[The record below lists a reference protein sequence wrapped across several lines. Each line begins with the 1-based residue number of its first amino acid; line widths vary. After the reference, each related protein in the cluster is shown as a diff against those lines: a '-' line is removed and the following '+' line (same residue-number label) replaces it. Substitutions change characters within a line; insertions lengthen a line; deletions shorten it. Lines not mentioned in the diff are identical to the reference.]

1 MPAFLLGVREGL
13 LEEFGTRTGSARSV
27 QLDSSASKQK
37 EWESTDAEVSQ
48 DTFIVE
54 DAVLAQCLL
63 ETLRLSTTVLQIINK
78 RTMQDTEFEGFTIPK
93 GWVLGGPLLPR
104 ENLISPEVFDP
115 SRFNQNPDL
124 YSFIA
129 FGRGPRMCS
138 GEEFGMAVMQP
149 FLYHLVQNSD
159 WELVDP
165 EEEFTMFFAPRPKHS
180 LQTELKTSLQVR
192 PQPRLYP
199 QTGTAGAQTVQYQG
213 LL

>member
-1 MPAFLLGVREGL
+1 
-13 LEEFGTRTGSARSV
+13 
-27 QLDSSASKQK
+27 
-37 EWESTDAEVSQ
+37 
-48 DTFIVE
+48 
-54 DAVLAQCLL
+54 
-63 ETLRLSTTVLQIINK
+63 
-78 RTMQDTEFEGFTIPK
+78 
-93 GWVLGGPLLPR
+93 
-104 ENLISPEVFDP
+104 
-115 SRFNQNPDL
+115 
-124 YSFIA
+124 
-129 FGRGPRMCS
+129 MCS